1 MWLKVLNV
9 SNRTSKLGP
18 SPDVS
23 GNVLN
28 RDRLKFNRAG
38 KTIASFPALPK
49 PWFAPPFHG
58 AVGLEN
64 ELVLNQAVLV
74 FG

>member
-1 MWLKVLNV
+1 V
-9 SNRTSKLGP
+9 SAI
-18 SPDVS
+18 
-23 GNVLN
+23 VLN